1 MTLLP
6 KNIIIIR
13 GIIGCIAIFAYFL
26 ISANLEMNDLIR
38 QELSRDEAL
47 ELAITEFNNS
57 DLGNLDLKQQVS
69 VEINDDLFTYGQ
81 TKLNNKLPQEFYP
94 VSSWLI
100 EWTGEVETKEDM
112 QEASFRVEYD
122 FDGNLIRLEQDMP
135 NLRRPPN
142 YKEEAALRAAL
153 IYIYRQNVDTT
164 NLALT
169 NKINNSNGQVLNY
182 DFTFSK
188 ESPISSDL
196 RQSYNIQIS
205 GRNITNYTARL
216 LFEWEDVV
224 IPQVH
229 KTAKR
234 VSLIIVLVL
243 WTTISFF
250 VFSTFIKKLKNSEL
264 EFKRAIGAGIFVA
277 LTMWCIVAISSWP
290 DWIGI
295 LLGGGVAAVLSGLA
309 MVITYAATDSKTR
322 EVWPE
327 KLGLTDIFFRGYI
340 IVSEFGRALL
350 NSLFFSGITLIFFA
364 GLFWFVNKSSL
375 GYIRSGE
382 DMVLLFQDD
391 LSGLRAILK
400 NILSS
405 LFITGILLSFWSTYL
420 KSKIKNKTV
429 LTLTIALFLNLA
441 GLNLYFISPSYVA
454 FILFLPLAYI
464 WAKFILDEDITAV
477 IISLITIHIFLG
489 LALISHLPNPF
500 LNTPALLSSFFI
512 SGLLGFGIFSL
523 VSTRSVKEF
532 QHYIPDYVGKIAER
546 ERFLKELEIARSVQ
560 SRFLPQTLPT
570 FSTLDIACICKPAKE
585 IGGDYYDFIINRA
598 KNTLSVIIGDVS
610 GKGVSAAFYMTMAK
624 GIIKTLTKTISNP
637 KRILSEM
644 NGIFF
649 DNVPNEI
656 FISVIYGEFDIDNK
670 ILRFARAG
678 HNPLIIHKNG
688 TSEAELILPKGLAI
702 GLDSGG
708 LFANTIEEVEIP
720 IEKGDIFTFYTDG
733 VSESLNRNGEEFG
746 EERLQQT
753 ICENCDDSAQSILDN
768 VNKKILQFA
777 GATKQHDDLTMVV
790 VKIQDC

>member
-1 MTLLP
+1 MTLTA
-6 KNIIIIR
+6 KKKIIIR

-26 ISANLEMNDLIR
+26 ISAKLEMNNLIR
-38 QELSRDEAL
+38 QKISRDDAL
-47 ELAITEFNNS
+47 ELANSEFKNS
-57 DLGNLDLKQQVS
+57 DLSNLELRQQVS
-69 VEINDDLFTYGQ
+69 VKINDDLLTYGQ
-81 TKLNNKLPQEFYP
+81 TKLDNKLPQEFYP

-100 EWTGEVETKEDM
+100 EWAGEIETKEGL
-112 QEASFRVEYD
+112 QNVYFGIEYD
-122 FDGNLIRLEQDMP
+122 FDGNLIRLEQNAP

-142 YKEEAALRAAL
+142 YKEETALKAALVYL
-153 IYIYRQNVDTT
+153 YRQNVDTT
-164 NLALT
+164 NLELT
-169 NKINNSNGQVLNY
+169 NKINNSNGQVRNY

-188 ESPISSDL
+188 ESPVSSDL

-216 LFEWEDVV
+216 LFEWEDDVV
-224 IPQVH
+224 PQVH

-250 VFSTFIKKLKNSEL
+250 VLSTFIKKLKNNEL
-264 EFKRAIGAGIFVA
+264 EFKRALGAGIFVA
-277 LTMWCIVAISSWP
+277 LIMWSIVAISSWP
-290 DWIGI
+290 DWTGI
-295 LLGGGVAAVLSGLA
+295 LLGGGVSALFSGLA

-327 KLGLTDIFFRGYI
+327 KLALTDLFFRGHI

-364 GLFWFVNKSSL
+364 GVFWLVNKSGI
-375 GYIRSGE
+375 GYIRSTE
-382 DMVLLFQDD
+382 DMFLLFQGD
-391 LSGLRAILK
+391 LSGLKEILK

-405 LFITGILLSFWSTYL
+405 LFIAGVLLSFWSIYL
-420 KSKIKNKTV
+420 KSKIKNETV
-429 LTLTIALFLNLA
+429 LILIIALFLNLA
-441 GLNLYFISPSYVA
+441 GLNLYFINPSYVA
-454 FILFLPLAYI
+454 FVLFLPLAYI
-464 WAKFILDEDITAV
+464 WAKFVLNEDITAV
-477 IISLITIHIFLG
+477 IISLITIHIFLE

-500 LNTPALLSSFFI
+500 INTPAVLSSFFI
-512 SGLLGFGIFSL
+512 LGLLGFGVFSL

-532 QHYIPDYVGKIAER
+532 QHYIPEYVGRIAER
-546 ERFLKELEIARSVQ
+546 ERFLKELEIARGVQ
-560 SRFLPQTLPT
+560 ARFLPQTLPT

-585 IGGDYYDFIINRA
+585 VGGDYYDFIINRE

-637 KRILSEM
+637 KTILSEM

-649 DNVPNEI
+649 ENVPNEI

-670 ILRFARAG
+670 TLRFARAG
-678 HNPLIIHKNG
+678 HNPLIVHKNG
-688 TSEAELILPKGLAI
+688 STKTEMILPKGLAI
-702 GLDSGG
+702 GLESGG

-720 IEKGDIFTFYTDG
+720 IEQGDVFIFYTDG
-733 VSESLNRNGEEFG
+733 VSESQNRNGEEFG

-753 ICENCDDSAQSILDN
+753 ICENGKDSAQSILDK
-768 VNKKILQFA
+768 VTNKIQQFA
-777 GATKQHDDLTMVV
+777 GATNQHDDLTMVI
-790 VKIQDC
+790 VKIQDR